1 MKFLLFAIGDLSNVF
16 FFVTVGT
23 AVYWLIF
30 YKVTWINSHRI
41 GRFFFLILFPQNL
54 FISNSFLTKTNLHA
68 SHLSMHPLDSKGK
81 SPPSCLSM
89 TLFFSKYAWFQQLLF
104 ASNHWFVDASVGSA
118 GCHCGAAPPCSGG
131 TLQNLHRF
139 GLCWQG
145 WAATGHR
152 HEMSE
157 RRCDVL

>member
-30 YKVTWINSHRI
+30 FKVIWINSYRI
-41 GRFFFLILFPQNL
+41 GRFFFLILFPPNI
-54 FISNSFLTKTNLHA
+54 FISNSFLTKTNLHG
-68 SHLSMHPLDSKGK
+68 SHLSMHPIDSKGK
-81 SPPSCLSM
+81 SPPSFYDS
-89 TLFFSKYAWFQQLLF
+89 FFPEYTWFWQLLSAF
-104 ASNHWFVDASVGSA
+104 NRWFVDASLGSA
-118 GCHCGAAPPCSGG
+118 DCHCGVAPACSGG
-131 TLQNLHRF
+131 ALQNLHRF

-145 WAATGHR
+145 RAATGHR
-152 HEMSE
+152 HEISE